1 MSGVR
6 PLRATTAAL
15 LVVAV
20 VALVAAGTMAFRR
33 TTPESS
39 AATNVAV
46 VDKDATADVVEAVE
60 RGFGEIFVYDY
71 RRPHRAERA
80 AASFLTGEASAQYEQ
95 IYDALAAAGPRQQLL
110 YRSTVSRVG
119 VQRLTSS
126 SAQLLVFL
134 EQETIRTTDGATNRA
149 PAQIRVEAVRSVDTW
164 KVSSIE
170 LL

>member
-1 MSGVR
+1 MSEVR
-6 PLRATTAAL
+6 LLRAVTAAL

-20 VALVAAGTMAFRR
+20 VALVAAGAMTLRR
-33 TTPESS
+33 TPPESP
-39 AATNVAV
+39 AARNVAV
-46 VDKDATADVVEAVE
+46 VDEDATAEVVEAME
-60 RGFGEIFVYDY
+60 RGFGEILVYDY

-80 AASFLTGEASAQYEQ
+80 AASFLTGEASAQYRQ
-95 IYDALAAAGPRQQLL
+95 IYDALAKAGPGQQLIH
-110 YRSTVSRVG
+110 RSTVSRIG

-134 EQETIRTTDGATNRA
+134 AQETVRTTDGATNRA
-149 PAQIRVEAVRSVDTW
+149 PAQIRVEAVQSDGAW

>member
-1 MSGVR
+1 MSDVR
-6 PLRATTAAL
+6 VLRAATAAL

-33 TTPESS
+33 TAPEPP
-39 AATNVAV
+39 AAGNVAV
-46 VDKDATADVVEAVE
+46 VDKEATADVVEAVE
-60 RGFGEIFVYDY
+60 RGFGEILVYDY

-80 AASFLTGEASAQYEQ
+80 AASFLTGEASTQYEK

-110 YRSTVSRVG
+110 YRSTVSRIG
-119 VQRLTSS
+119 VQRLTPS

-149 PAQIRVEAVRSVDTW
+149 PAQIRVEAVRSDDAW